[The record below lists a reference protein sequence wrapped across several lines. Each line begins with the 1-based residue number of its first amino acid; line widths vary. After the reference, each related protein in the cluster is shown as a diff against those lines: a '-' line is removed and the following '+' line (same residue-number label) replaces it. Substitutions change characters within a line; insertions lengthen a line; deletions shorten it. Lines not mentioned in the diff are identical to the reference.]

1 MPEEDILIKASVLRN
16 LRTFLNEYQI
26 SNSHFA
32 KFDQLWQKLIDDDE
46 AYIGQSQYMK
56 TLELAAR
63 DTGDPLFPLKLG
75 LRTRMQELG
84 YIGRAV
90 TALPTLGAA
99 VRMAQ
104 KHFATYQQGAALSLD
119 PASEGHVRL
128 TYRVGQRLSA
138 GLEAD
143 IDFTIGV
150 LLRTMR
156 DIAGPQW
163 HPREVHLF
171 YGPVEHKSTLERFV
185 RSPVWFLQ
193 DASGVVFDASL
204 LGLPMPNAD
213 PALGHALDAYIGS
226 IEKTSVLK
234 SDIVSQ
240 LRLYIVSHLGSDDV
254 SVGGAARACNMSQR
268 TLQRR
273 LTAVDQ
279 TFADLVTETRRDIAE
294 RLLLASSLSSGEI
307 GLRCGYT
314 DPTNFHR
321 AFVRWTGTT
330 PGRFRRKAPPVTPP
344 DAPQVPA

>member
-1 MPEEDILIKASVLRN
+1 MPDDILIKASVLRN
-16 LRTFLNEYQI
+16 LRAFLNEYQI
-26 SNSHFA
+26 SSSHFVN
-32 KFDQLWQKLIDDDE
+32 FDQRWQSLIEDDE

-56 TLELAAR
+56 TLELAAL

-75 LRTRMQELG
+75 LRTHMHELG
-84 YIGRAV
+84 FIGRAV

-104 KHFATYQQGAALSLD
+104 KHFATYQQGATIGLD
-119 PASEGHVRL
+119 PASDGHVRL

-226 IEKTSVLK
+226 VEKSSVLK
-234 SDIVSQ
+234 ADIVSQ
-240 LRLYIVSHLGSDDV
+240 LRLYIVSHLGIDDV
-254 SVGGAARACNMSQR
+254 SVAGAARACKMSQR

-273 LTAVDQ
+273 LA
-279 TFADLVTETRRDIAE
+279 RRDIAE
-294 RLLLASSLSSGEI
+294 RLLVASTLSSGDI

-321 AFVRWTGTT
+321 AFVRWTGKT
-330 PGRFRRKAPPVTPP
+330 PGRFRREAASLTPP
-344 DAPQVPA
+344 PAPQPPA